1 MQNFHPLFVHFPIGL
16 LFTSAV
22 VALWAQAT
30 KRPGAH
36 LVARVL
42 LWLGTLGAAA
52 AVTTG
57 FLGEQTVAHVKG
69 AHGVIEEHERY
80 AYILL
85 GLSALLS
92 AWALVSWRRRG
103 APPAP
108 AAAWILGQFALLAML
123 VLTANEG
130 GELVHELGVGTKLTA
145 PGGPLYDPSIQQ
157 GGAPA
162 DSNAPNP
169 TGKDFR

>member
-1 MQNFHPLFVHFPIGL
+1 MQNFHPLFVHFPIAL

-30 KRPGAH
+30 RRPGAH

-52 AVTTG
+52 AVVTG
-57 FLGEQTVAHVKG
+57 FLGEQSVARVTG
-69 AHGVIEEHERY
+69 AHDVIEEHERY

-92 AWALVSWRRRG
+92 AWAIVSWRRRG

-108 AAAWILGQFALLAML
+108 AALWILGQVALLAML

-145 PGGPLYDPSIQQ
+145 PGGPLYDAAAQA
-157 GGAPA
+157 APA
-162 DSNAPNP
+162 DTSAPNP

>member
-42 LWLGTLGAAA
+42 LWLGTVAAA
-52 AVTTG
+52 ATVVTG
-57 FLGEQTVAHVKG
+57 FLGEQSVAHVAG
-69 AHGVIEEHERY
+69 AHDVIEEHERY

-103 APPAP
+103 APPTPGAL
-108 AAAWILGQFALLAML
+108 WTLGQLALLAML
-123 VLTANEG
+123 VLTAQEG

-145 PGGPLYDPSIQQ
+145 PGGPLYDATAQKT
-157 GGAPA
+157 PA
-162 DSNAPNP
+162 DTTAPNP